1 MIAFMS
7 KLIKKSTLIGTL
19 LITVS
24 SISFTANA
32 DDLTTLSSKAKTEQ
46 TTENA
51 HNRQRVALSAEQ
63 RAALQTKRNKL
74 AKQLAQIETENAKL
88 SKTFAENEEI
98 LAQKSKDL
106 QLATGSLGELFG
118 VVRQAAKEVQSN
130 YQDSL
135 LGEKGKAFDTQLNKV
150 ISTDALPSL
159 PLLTDLWQ
167 AMTYKITTS
176 SQLES
181 VSIAY
186 VQGDG
191 KTATMPALRLGDIGL
206 VSPQGYLHWDFTRQ
220 QASNYLA
227 LPSDAPSLES
237 LTESLKEGAE
247 SVLLDPTR
255 GVLLA
260 QFANQPTLMQRI
272 DQAGIVGKVILA
284 LLLIGLVI
292 AVIRGVKLMQTQQ
305 QISAQLKQPENPT
318 DNPLGRILNVYQK
331 EKKQSVESLEL
342 RLLESVLD
350 EQQGLERGLSMLKLF
365 AALAPMLGLLGTVTG
380 MIETFQVITEFGNS
394 DPKVMAGG
402 ISMALITTV
411 LGLVAA
417 MPLLL
422 AHNILSNRAESIR
435 NTLEKQGVSLVAQRA
450 EKESDARNL
459 NNPNRDNNSS
469 DQVRA

>member
-1 MIAFMS
+1 MCQS
-7 KLIKKSTLIGTL
+7 IKKNAVIASLILTASMIFSVGVNAN
-19 LITVS
+19 TVNANN
-24 SISFTANA
+24 ANA
-32 DDLTTLSSKAKTEQ
+32 NDLSSLSAKAKAEQ
-46 TTENA
+46 IVENK
-51 HNRQRVALSAEQ
+51 HNHQRVVLSAEQ
-63 RAALQTKRNKL
+63 RAKLQSQRDQL
-74 AKQLAQIETENAKL
+74 AKQLAQIEKQNAQLSETFATNEKIL
-88 SKTFAENEEI
+88 AEKSKT
-98 LAQKSKDL
+98 L

-118 VVRQAAKEVQSN
+118 VVRLAAKEVQSN

-135 LGEKGKAFDTQLNKV
+135 LGAQGQRFEAQLDKV

-167 AMTYKITTS
+167 AMSYKIRTS
-176 SQLES
+176 SELSS
-181 VSIAY
+181 VSISY
-186 VQGDG
+186 VEGDG
-191 KTATMPALRLGDIGL
+191 KTSTMPAIRLGDIGL
-206 VSPQGYLHWDFTRQ
+206 VSSKGYLNWDFTRQ

-227 LPSDAPSLES
+227 LPSDAPNLES
-237 LTESLKEGAE
+237 LTANLKEGNKA
-247 SVLLDPTR
+247 VLLDPTR

-272 DQAGIVGKVILA
+272 EQAGVVGKIILA
-284 LLLIGLVI
+284 LLAIGLII
-292 AVIRGVKLMQTQQ
+292 ALIRGVKLMQTQQ
-305 QISAQLKQPENPT
+305 QISKQLKHPQTPT

-342 RLLESVLD
+342 RLLETVLD

-435 NTLEKQGVSLVAQRA
+435 NTLEKQGVSLVAERA
-450 EKESDARNL
+450 EKESDTRNE
-459 NNPNRDNNSS
+459 NNP
-469 DQVRA
+469 VPVGG